1 MKTIVATFRLRDG
14 SIATATACFACSQSE
29 SAVQWSGDMARLRH
43 HFNGQII
50 ERTFAPTFPTTMRTL
65 GGHIAARVVLEE
77 RGDWDELE
85 AVKSV
90 HHT

>member
-1 MKTIVATFRLRDG
+1 
-14 SIATATACFACSQSE
+14 
-29 SAVQWSGDMARLRH
+29 MARLRH